1 MRAPLLGHN
10 EIKQLLRKHPTEIV
24 RQLNQSIA
32 NLRKTL
38 NLKDA
43 HTSDD
48 FVCNLICVLARACEA
63 PRTEELN
70 TILAA
75 LKGSVFLK
83 ESVNSYLERAQSR
96 EETSEEKVERKLFED
111 LIKLFSAYLRRLP
124 SSYADVPVGLM
135 QRTLDQLRFEGK
147 EEVQDKL
154 KALKEERDDAI
165 KADAD
170 KRKYNK
176 PHKGRNASQGKPP
189 NDFREIPVCPKVS
202 EVVSDE
208 KPFLRKHVIE
218 GKYEDAE
225 HYLDVQFRLFRE
237 DFLSPLREGIH
248 EVARNVPRQ
257 ERKQNVKLYHRVR
270 ILGKDYTRSG
280 IIFKVKFDVSQFKF
294 TRWASSKRLIFGSF
308 LCLSR
313 DNFKTMLFATVANR
327 DPKDLYKG
335 IFDLRFL
342 EGQDVYGIEARHE
355 EEYVMAESPAY
366 FESYRHVLSGLQE
379 MDEDNL
385 PFKKYLVECS
395 PDVDP
400 PQYLRREEGEEPARY
415 DLRKTLRQRS
425 RALVPILQPDA
436 WPSARALAL
445 NESQLDAFKTALTRE
460 FSVIQGPPGTGKT
473 YVGAKIV
480 QCLLNNRHI
489 WDPQRTSPM
498 LMVCYTNHALDQFL
512 EKVLEFLKRGIIRV
526 GGRSKSEQLEQFNL
540 KLFVRHFRSGERREV
555 YRKMESSVEVLKE
568 KKKALRSLGNH
579 ILAFE
584 DLEIVM
590 DERLVDQ
597 LYRRPQRINVA
608 QEDICEV
615 YKIWLCH
622 KETQNPRDGWQTP
635 TTVEDERESHRIIE
649 DTQADDAEDEYVSA
663 EEEEVEEGEEGGE
676 EEFVD
681 AMDYPWPFDKIHDDT
696 AGMEASHVHLHCNLK
711 EEHQRIGDN
720 NVPCALPLEVME
732 NNPKSWQIPSGP
744 ANANIQK
751 NVAPQSRNDTTARMV
766 DDLEVINDTGFIHV
780 KSASPQIVTVITERQ
795 TESVTEDVHLMGVVQ
810 QVYEPSN
817 HEDYGEN
824 VEEISPHEEAT
835 LESVKREKQDPKV
848 TNTNDEKQSKTSG
861 VHTGGEIEKLQE
873 DQDIE
878 EDEIHPSTEQAV
890 NELEEETIEIEYEA
904 DQLQSRR
911 YVFGE
916 EDELLPIGAPTTENE
931 REDYRVS
938 SEDDQEQEEN
948 IPILANN
955 SKDNS
960 LETSYQDPNS
970 SNNASWTSAPGK
982 HNSPTV
988 GTGYEFH
995 TQQVKGQQT
1004 VTTLQKE
1011 RQNKVNSIDFM
1022 ATVNNNKDDNGWPE
1036 LLSKPQK
1043 GSGGDGGTAQIKR
1056 KQTANQSQQQK
1067 TAKDAKPQLWQVKK
1081 KMKDDIMM
1089 SEKEVSEVGDIW
1101 MLTNKKRRQLYLYW
1115 QNRYREWCIRDIQ
1128 MEEDTYELLCRN
1140 LEGIREEEEEA
1151 ALRRATVIGM
1161 TTSGAA
1167 RYHDIL
1173 GRIQPRIVVIE
1184 EAAEVLEAH
1193 IITSLTRDTQHV
1205 IMIGDHK
1212 QLRPKPTV
1220 YELAQ
1225 KYNLEISLFERMV
1238 RNKMDCK
1245 RLSTQ
1250 HRMRPQIAELTKR
1263 IYDHEIINHES
1274 VCDLDDVPGLE
1285 GNMFFLDHQYLEN
1298 FAAGLQ
1304 SYSNKHEALFVV
1316 ALCRYLL
1323 RQGYQCEQIT
1333 VLTMYTAQLLE
1344 LKEVMPRREFEG
1356 VRLSVVDNF
1365 QGEENDIILLSL
1377 VRSNKKG
1384 SIGFLKES
1392 NRICVAL
1399 SRARQGFYCIGN
1411 FVLLGRQCKLWKDIC
1426 DDMHSKNT
1434 IGDAL
1439 RLVCKKHDAVLEAR
1453 TAKDFDKFP
1462 NGGCGA
1468 ICDDRLKCGHA
1479 CGKLCD
1485 PRDPSHQT
1493 YTCKKLCLS
1502 KCPSEQAH
1510 PCNRI
1515 CHHPNEC
1522 GKCKYPATK
1531 KLECGH
1537 AQETECGTSVTEIIC
1552 QHKCEK
1558 TLECGHNCKTICG
1571 VSCESKKCKVKVKRM
1586 LKCDH
1591 EKSLP
1596 CHQDPAKVE
1605 CHNPCK
1611 SLLSCGHPCPLKC
1624 NEVCRYAHCDVPVEK
1639 PLPCGHKKTV
1649 MCQHKDRPVNCG
1661 EKCEKQLDC
1670 GHKCPAICSEDCAK
1684 LKCEVAVKKTLPHCG
1699 HQVDLPCCVDSGS
1712 VVCKQAC
1719 ERTLECGHRCMK
1731 KCGISCMK
1739 KTCMEKIK
1747 VTLECAHLQTVRCGD
1762 YPDHVTCQS
1771 MCEKTCSRDHPCSK
1785 MCHLGSECRECMEL
1799 ATFEIPQCGHSIMFP
1814 CCIDPTNLVCQR
1826 PCTRVRKC
1834 GHECHDKCGHLCET
1848 HPCKVTVCKTLPC
1861 GHKMTLACHVDSKE
1875 YVCDVMVEKTL
1886 SCGHQ
1891 KTEKCHIQ
1899 VHDIK
1904 CEAVITRSLPC
1915 GHERNLM
1922 CHVDASEIQCAILIK
1937 TKLPCGHQKEV
1948 TCALVSTG
1956 LPGVWCESMVTR
1968 KLTCGHPKYV
1978 QCSADAEQESCDA
1991 ACNRPLICGHSCSR
2005 RCSDDCKRFQCQ
2017 QKVTKRLPCNHYLKI
2032 RCCKSVKDAVCQLK
2046 CERVLRCGHPCPGKC
2061 CEECDQQVCQKM
2073 VLKTLPCSG
2082 QHRYRIPCHV
2092 DERSLTCPNKVR
2104 KQFPCGHKK
2113 TLPCSMAARAICKV
2127 RCQRERPCKHRCQ
2140 GICGESC
2147 SKYPC
2152 TKLMN
2157 KRLQCNHLVQMRCC
2171 DPPEA
2176 AACPAPCD
2184 AKLDCGH
2191 FCKGKCFA
2199 CNRRNFH
2206 EECLLPCDRILVCSH
2221 RCKASCNV
2229 PCPPCQRRCEK
2240 RCAHGKCRNCCS
2252 DDCEPCGM
2260 PCMWRCQHYQCNNLC
2275 EEMCERP
2282 ACDAPCPKLL
2292 RCGHPCIGL
2301 CGENCPTLCRKCHP
2315 SKLSAICPGSETDER
2330 IRFVQLVD
2338 CGHVIEVRR
2347 MDEWMQR
2354 PLDHHVQLRRCPVCS
2369 TPIRCSFRYGNI
2381 VKRSLEDVR
2390 HVVKEA
2396 REMVNEVR
2404 DEVTVLAKQI
2414 KDEMGQL
2421 PGLTYFP
2428 HEVRSLVKRTDFRT
2442 TRVMYSFHLG
2452 YLYSLKNHLEII
2464 QVISTV
2470 SQTIRSTES
2479 NSREAREMFNP
2490 SEQSDI
2496 DYVVEGSKRALE
2508 IIQHN
2513 LAEPQMDLRILSQ
2526 LHNIVMKFAFAIHL
2540 IDAWCNLAKT
2550 NRLLGPDTQAKLHR
2564 QKQRLKHFVRGE
2576 PNAIDLTELVA
2587 TVNSMREELRLTPLP
2602 TPQPIVLINF
2612 SGFSRNSWF
2621 TCQAGHVYASRTIF
2635 RDGIVTEKQECPRCE
2650 AMTEAVDEN

>member
-63 PRTEELN
+63 PRTEKLN
-70 TILAA
+70 TILVA

-147 EEVQDKL
+147 DDKEEVQAKL

-176 PHKGRNASQGKPP
+176 PHKGRHASQGKPP

-248 EVARNVPRQ
+248 EIARNVPRQ
-257 ERKQNVKLYHRVR
+257 ERKQKVKLYHRVR

-280 IIFKVKFDVSQFKF
+280 IIFKVKFDVSQFKL

-342 EGQDVYGIEARHE
+342 EGQDVYGIEGHE

-436 WPSARALAL
+436 WPSARELAL
-445 NESQLDAFKTALTRE
+445 NESQLDALKTALTRE

-480 QCLLNNRHI
+480 QCLLNNRQV

-526 GGRSKSEQLEQFNL
+526 GGRSKSVQLEQFNL
-540 KLFVRHFRSGERREV
+540 KLFVRRFRSEERWKV
-555 YRKMESSVEVLKE
+555 YRKMERSVQVLKQ
-568 KKKALRSLGNH
+568 KKKALQSLGYP

-584 DLEIVM
+584 DLENLRM

-597 LYRRPQRINVA
+597 FYRRPQGINIA
-608 QEDICEV
+608 HEDICEV
-615 YKIWLCH
+615 FKIWLCH
-622 KETQNPRDGWQTP
+622 KETQTPQDGWQIP
-635 TTVEDERESHRIIE
+635 TTVEDKREPHWIIE
-649 DTQADDAEDEYVSA
+649 DTQADDTEDEYVSA
-663 EEEEVEEGEEGGE
+663 EEEEVEEEERGE

-681 AMDYPWPFDKIHDDT
+681 SMDYPWLPDKIRDG
-696 AGMEASHVHLHCNLK
+696 AAAVEATRVHHHCNLK
-711 EEHQRIGDN
+711 EEHQRIGNN
-720 NVPCALPLEVME
+720 NVPRALPLEFMQ

-744 ANANIQK
+744 TNANVQN
-751 NVAPQSRNDTTARMV
+751 NVIPQSRNDTTARMV
-766 DDLEVINDTGFIHV
+766 DDLETINDTDFVHV
-780 KSASPQIVTVITERQ
+780 KSASPPIVTAITEQ
-795 TESVTEDVHLMGVVQ
+795 TESKTKGVHLMGVVQ
-810 QVYEPSN
+810 QAYEPSN

-824 VEEISPHEEAT
+824 VQEISPHEQVAF
-835 LESVKREKQDPKV
+835 ESAEKQRQDPQC
-848 TNTNDEKQSKTSG
+848 TNTNEKKCTTSG
-861 VHTGGEIEKLQE
+861 VHAGGEIEKLQE
-873 DQDIE
+873 HQDIE
-878 EDEIHPSTEQAV
+878 QDEIHPSTEQAV
-890 NELEEETIEIEYEA
+890 NELEETIEIEYEA

-911 YVFGE
+911 YVVGE
-916 EDELLPIGAPTTENE
+916 EDEFLPIGAPTRENGK
-931 REDYRVS
+931 EDYCVLS
-938 SEDDQEQEEN
+938 ADDQEKEET
-948 IPILANN
+948 IPILASS
-955 SKDNS
+955 SKYNS
-960 LETSYQDPNS
+960 LETSYQYPKS
-970 SNNASWTSAPGK
+970 SNYASWTSVPGN

-995 TQQVKGQQT
+995 SQQVKGQQT

-1011 RQNKVNSIDFM
+1011 RQNKVISNDFM
-1022 ATVNNNKDDNGWPE
+1022 ATRDYVSLERYAPHPETITTTTTTANSSSSRNNNDDDDDDDHSWQVVR
-1036 LLSKPQK
+1036 SKSHK
-1043 GSGGDGGTAQIKR
+1043 GGKGDGGTAQVKR
-1056 KQTANQSQQQK
+1056 KQTANHSQHK
-1067 TAKDAKPQLWQVKK
+1067 KAAKVPDAQLWKVKGQ
-1081 KMKDDIMM
+1081 MKDEAMM
-1089 SEKEVSEVGDIW
+1089 SEKEVSQVGDIW
-1101 MLTNKKRRQLYLYW
+1101 MLSDKKRRQLYLYW
-1115 QNRYREWCIRDIQ
+1115 QNCYRERCIMDIQ
-1128 MEEDTYELLCRN
+1128 LEEDTYELLCRN
-1140 LEGIREEEEEA
+1140 LEGIRDEEEEA

-1161 TTSGAA
+1161 TTSVAA

-1173 GRIQPRIVVIE
+1173 RQIRPKIVVIE

-1250 HRMRPQIAELTKR
+1250 HRMRPEIAELTKR

-1274 VCDLDDVPGLE
+1274 VCHFGDVRGLE
-1285 GNMFFLDHQYLEN
+1285 GNMFFLDHQHPES

-1304 SYSNKHEALFVV
+1304 SYSNKHEALVV
-1316 ALCRYLL
+1316 VTLCRYLL
-1323 RQGYQCEQIT
+1323 RQGYRHERIT
-1333 VLTMYTAQLLE
+1333 VLTMYTGQLLE
-1344 LKEVMPRREFEG
+1344 LKELMPKKEFEG
-1356 VRLSVVDNF
+1356 VRVSVVDNF
-1365 QGEENDIILLSL
+1365 QGEENDVILLSL
-1377 VRSNKKG
+1377 VRSNNEG
-1384 SIGFLKES
+1384 RIGFLRED

-1411 FVLLGRQCKLWKDIC
+1411 FGLLSRQCALWKDIC
-1426 DDMHSKNT
+1426 DDMRRTNT

-1462 NGGCGA
+1462 RGGCGA

-1479 CGKLCD
+1479 CRRLCD
-1485 PRDPSHQT
+1485 PRDPSHQR
-1493 YTCKKLCLS
+1493 YTCKKICLS
-1502 KCPSEQAH
+1502 KCPSDH
-1510 PCNRI
+1510 PCKRI
-1515 CHHPNEC
+1515 CHHPKKC

-1531 KLECGH
+1531 KLGCGH
-1537 AQETECGTSVTEIIC
+1537 AQETECGTNVTEIIC

-1558 TLECGHNCKTICG
+1558 ILECGHNCKAICG
-1571 VSCESKKCKVKVKRM
+1571 VSCESKKCKVKVKRT

-1591 EKSLP
+1591 KKTLP

-1605 CHNPCK
+1605 CHDPCK
-1611 SLLSCGHPCPLKC
+1611 SLLPCGHPCPLKC
-1624 NEVCRYAHCDVPVEK
+1624 NEVCRDAHCNAPVEK
-1639 PLPCGHKKTV
+1639 LLPCGHKKTV
-1649 MCQHKDRPVNCG
+1649 MCQHKDGPVDCG
-1661 EKCEKQLDC
+1661 GKCEKELDC
-1670 GHKCPAICSEDCAK
+1670 DHKCPGICCEDCAK
-1684 LKCEVAVKKTLPHCG
+1684 LKCEVAVKKSLPYCSHQVTLPCW
-1699 HQVDLPCCVDSGS
+1699 VDSGS
-1712 VVCKQAC
+1712 VVCKQQC
-1719 ERTLECGHRCMK
+1719 ERTLECGHRCTKNCGASCVK
-1731 KCGISCMK
+1731 K
-1739 KTCMEKIK
+1739 CMEKIK
-1747 VTLECAHLQTVRCGD
+1747 VTLKCGHLQTVCCVD

-1771 MCEKTCSRDHPCSK
+1771 MCEKTCSQDHPCSRR
-1785 MCHLGSECRECMEL
+1785 CHLGSECTECMEL
-1799 ATFEIPQCGHSIMFP
+1799 VTFEIPECGHSIMFR
-1814 CCIDPTNLVCQR
+1814 CSIDPASLVCQR

-1834 GHECHDKCGHLCET
+1834 GHECQDKCGHLCET
-1848 HPCKVTVCKTLPC
+1848 RPCKVTVCNTLPC
-1861 GHKMTLACHVDSKE
+1861 EHEMTLACHVNLKE
-1875 YVCDVMVEKTL
+1875 YACDVMVEKSL
-1886 SCGHQ
+1886 SCGHK

-1904 CEAVITRSLPC
+1904 CEAVVTRSLPC

-1922 CHVDASEIQCAILIK
+1922 CHVDASEIQCDALIK
-1937 TKLPCGHQKEV
+1937 TKLPCGHQKPV

-1956 LPGVWCESMVTR
+1956 LPGVWCESMVMR
-1968 KLTCGHPKYV
+1968 KLACGHAKYV
-1978 QCSADAEQESCDA
+1978 QCSADAEWESCNA
-1991 ACNRPLICGHSCSR
+1991 ACNRPLICGHSCPG
-2005 RCSDDCKRFQCQ
+2005 RCSNDCKRFQCQ
-2017 QKVTKRLPCNHYLKI
+2017 QKVTKRLPCNHYLEI
-2032 RCCKSVKDAVCQLK
+2032 QCCKSIKDIVCQLK

-2061 CEECDQQVCQKM
+2061 YEKCDQQLCQEK

-2082 QHRYRIPCHV
+2082 QHRYGIPCHV
-2092 DERSLTCPNKVR
+2092 DERSLTCLAKVR

-2199 CNRRNFH
+2199 CHKRNFH
-2206 EECLLPCDRILVCSH
+2206 EKCLLPCNRILVCSH
-2221 RCKASCNV
+2221 RCKAPCNV

-2260 PCMWRCQHYQCNNLC
+2260 PCMWRCHHYQCNNLC

-2292 RCGHPCIGL
+2292 RCGDPCIGL
-2301 CGENCPTLCRKCHP
+2301 CGENCPTLCRKCHR
-2315 SKLSAICPGSETDER
+2315 SKLSAICPGSDTDER

-2338 CGHVIEVRR
+2338 CVHVIEVRR

-2369 TPIRCSFRYGNI
+2369 TPISCSLRYGNI
-2381 VKRSLEDVR
+2381 VKRCLEDV
-2390 HVVKEA
+2390 HNVVKEA
-2396 REMVNEVR
+2396 
-2404 DEVTVLAKQI
+2404 Q
-2414 KDEMGQL
+2414 
-2421 PGLTYFP
+2421 
-2428 HEVRSLVKRTDFRT
+2428 
-2442 TRVMYSFHLG
+2442 
-2452 YLYSLKNHLEII
+2452 
-2464 QVISTV
+2464 
-2470 SQTIRSTES
+2470 
-2479 NSREAREMFNP
+2479 
-2490 SEQSDI
+2490 
-2496 DYVVEGSKRALE
+2496 
-2508 IIQHN
+2508 
-2513 LAEPQMDLRILSQ
+2513 
-2526 LHNIVMKFAFAIHL
+2526 
-2540 IDAWCNLAKT
+2540 
-2550 NRLLGPDTQAKLHR
+2550 DT
-2564 QKQRLKHFVRGE
+2564 G
-2576 PNAIDLTELVA
+2576 N
-2587 TVNSMREELRLTPLP
+2587 
-2602 TPQPIVLINF
+2602 
-2612 SGFSRNSWF
+2612 
-2621 TCQAGHVYASRTIF
+2621 
-2635 RDGIVTEKQECPRCE
+2635 
-2650 AMTEAVDEN
+2650 